1 MQECIAYGRWILLAS
16 VISARLAAAQSAP
29 PAAAP
34 TVASPEEE
42 REALRELVDAAKQY
56 EAHAQEFR
64 TETRKIGEFRYKQR
78 HDAATAESE
87 AELAG
92 LEGDQR
98 GLRDAAIAKFEAF
111 LKQYP
116 DVQRYTP
123 DAMFR
128 LSELYFERSQEAY
141 RKEHAEFDKQLATW
155 DADSGAPAPEE
166 PTLHYEPTIALMQRL
181 ITEFNDYRLIDGAYY
196 LLGYCL
202 GEQGEEDRSVDAFRE
217 LVARRP
223 DSRFAP
229 EVWTRIGEYYFN
241 ANQLDRALQAYNHVL
256 QYQDSPYYDKA
267 LYKLAWTHYRMADPE
282 TAPQE
287 FQKSVD
293 MFVQLLDFNEKTRK
307 EGKERGGDLRG
318 ESFEYM
324 AVSYSEERWGTL
336 DKMHAYFKALGGRPY
351 EREAIM
357 ALGNTYFEQTR
368 FPEAIRAY
376 RMALEMDP
384 DNAAAPEAQDKLVA
398 CYDKQRDF
406 VHAAEE
412 RDRLAKMYGQ
422 DSGWHGKNQDD
433 ADALAKADKLI
444 GKALVTAALFHH
456 RQAQSYKDAQ
466 KTDLARAEYDK
477 AAHAYGAFLAR
488 YPEDKQAYEYTFA
501 YGDCLYY
508 AGQFLASA
516 APYIEVR
523 DSNNNDKLQADAA
536 FSAVKAYENA
546 IKAAEAAGQLK
557 PAPVLKSSERKAA
570 VSKQPLPELKQKYI
584 DAIDRFAELLPKD
597 DRAPAMLYAAAETYY
612 AYDDYDEAR
621 ERFLALI
628 GAYPGSEVARFAAN
642 LVIESYL
649 AQENY
654 AAVQSFADQLLAS
667 GKIADKDFLADLGK
681 FKSGAMFKIAGALA
695 AKGEMEKAAEMYLK
709 MVDDNPRGQFADS
722 ALNNAA
728 VAYEKVKRFD
738 SAAKVYERLVRD
750 YPKSELADNA
760 LFRVGLN
767 AEHFFNFDKAIGYYQ
782 QLETK
787 YPKSPQRA
795 DAIFNAA
802 SAMENVQSY
811 ERAAQEYSR
820 YCKLFP
826 QRDDAPEVCF
836 RAGAVLEK
844 TGQWNKVIGAYQQF
858 IHAYRNNA
866 KHKDRVLEAS
876 LRLAKA
882 YDKLKKPGEARKFFQ
897 ETVKTF
903 KHGPADTKSAPY
915 AAEAEFNVVDD
926 EFSKFRDLKIT
937 GNGKQQKATLVRKAT
952 ALKKLEADYGA
963 ILKFKQ
969 IDWTLASLYRIG
981 QLYQDFADSLV
992 NAPCPPDVKKA
1003 AKRMGATPEEV
1014 CDEYRVLLEE
1024 KASAAEDKAV
1034 QAYETTVNRAK
1045 EFQVANTW
1053 TKQTLV
1059 ALNKLRRAEWPLQ
1072 KDAKVFVD
1080 TLAIGV
1086 PQVIAPPSPPG
1097 GAPADKAS
1105 AEDSPTSSVPPGAGP
1120 GAS

>member
-1 MQECIAYGRWILLAS
+1 MRVAHFPMHWIFLAS
-16 VISARLAAAQSAP
+16 LLPTRLAAAQGVPTPADGNASGVIDSSA
-29 PAAAP
+29 
-34 TVASPEEE
+34 EEQ
-42 REALRELVDAAKQY
+42 EALRDLLDAAKQY
-56 EAHAQEFR
+56 EERAQDFR
-64 TETRKIGEFRYKQR
+64 SETRKIGEFRYKQR
-78 HDAATAESE
+78 HDVVTAESE
-87 AELAG
+87 AELGG
-92 LEGDQR
+92 LEAEQR
-98 GLRDAAIAKFEAF
+98 SLRDAAIAKFEGF
-111 LKQYP
+111 VKQYP
-116 DVQRYTP
+116 DVAKYTP

-128 LSELYFERSQEAY
+128 LSELYFERSQDVY
-141 RKEHAEFDKQLATW
+141 RKEHAEFDKQLASW
-155 DADSGAPAPEE
+155 DADSGAPPPEE
-166 PTLHYEPTIALMQRL
+166 PILHYEPTIALMQRL

-202 GEQGEEDRSVDAFRE
+202 GEQGEDDRSADAFRE

-241 ANQLDRALQAYNHVL
+241 ANQLDRALQAYNKVL

-267 LYKLAWTHYRMADPE
+267 LYKLAWTHYRMADPD
-282 TAPQE
+282 TAPGE

-293 MFVQLLDFNEKTRK
+293 TFVQLLDFNEKTRK
-307 EGKERGGDLRG
+307 DGKERGGDLRV
-318 ESFEYM
+318 ESFEYL
-324 AVSYSEERWGTL
+324 AVSYAEERWGTL
-336 DKMHAYFKALGGRPY
+336 DKMHAYFKSIGGRPY
-351 EREAIM
+351 ERDAIM

-368 FPEAIRAY
+368 FPEAVRAY
-376 RMALEMDP
+376 RLALEMDP
-384 DNAAAPEAQDKLVA
+384 NNADAPEAQDKIVA
-398 CYDKQRDF
+398 CYDKLRDF
-406 VHAAEE
+406 GRAAEE
-412 RDRLAKMYGQ
+412 RDLLAKLYDQ
-422 DSGWHGKNQDD
+422 DSPWHGNNQDNP
-433 ADALAKADKLI
+433 DALAKADKLI

-466 KTDLARAEYDK
+466 KLDLARAEYDK
-477 AAHAYGAFLAR
+477 AATAYGAFLTR
-488 YPEDKQAYEYTFA
+488 YPQDKEAYTYTYA
-501 YGDCLYY
+501 YGDSLYY
-508 AGQFLASA
+508 AGHYLAA
-516 APYIEVR
+516 ATPYEAVR
-523 DSNNNDKLQADAA
+523 DSNSDDKLQADAA
-536 FSAVKAYENA
+536 FSTVKAYEGA

-557 PAPVLKSSERKAA
+557 PAPVVKSGERKSK
-570 VSKQPLPELKQKYI
+570 VSKQPLPELKEKYVA
-584 DAIDRFAELLPKD
+584 AIDRFADLLPKD
-597 DRAPAMLYAAAETYY
+597 ERTPAMLYTAAETYY

-628 GAYPGSEVARFAAN
+628 AAYPGHEVTRFAAN

-649 AQENY
+649 AQEDY
-654 AAVQSFADQLLAS
+654 AAVQAFADQLLSS
-667 GKIADKDFLADLGK
+667 GKIYDKEFLADLGK

-695 AKGEMEKAAEMYLK
+695 AKGELEKAADMYLK
-709 MVDDNPRGQFADS
+709 MVDDSPRNQFADL

-767 AEHFFNFDKAIGYYQ
+767 AEHFFDFDRAISYYQ
-782 QLETK
+782 QLESK

-795 DAIFNAA
+795 DALFNAA
-802 SAMENVQSY
+802 SALENTQAY
-811 ERAAQEYSR
+811 ERAATEYAR

-844 TGQWNKVIGAYQQF
+844 TGQWHKVVGAYQQF
-858 IHAYRNNA
+858 VRAYRHNA
-866 KHKDRVLEAS
+866 KHKDRVLEAE

-882 YDKLKKPGEARKFFQ
+882 YDQMKKPGEARKFFQ
-897 ETVKTF
+897 ETVKNF
-903 KHGPADTKSAPY
+903 RQGGVGDAKSAPY

-926 EFSKFRDLKIT
+926 AFEKFRNLKIT
-937 GNGKQQKATLVRKAT
+937 GNGQQQKANLLKKAT
-952 ALKKLEADYGA
+952 ALKKLEADYGS

-969 IDWTLASLYRIG
+969 IDWTLASLFRIG
-981 QLYQDFADSLV
+981 QLYQEFADSLV

-1003 AKRMGATPEEV
+1003 AKRMGATADEV

-1034 QAYETTVNRAK
+1034 SAFETTVNRAK

-1059 ALNKLRRAEWPLQ
+1059 ALNKLRRAQWPLQ

-1080 TLAIGV
+1080 SLAIGV
-1086 PQVIAPPSPPG
+1086 PQVSAAASSAPPRGELPAGGASPPL
-1097 GAPADKAS
+1097 
-1105 AEDSPTSSVPPGAGP
+1105 P